1 MDTGMEMTELDG
13 GVTCIRLSGRLD
25 SPGIDRIEVKFTA
38 AVVSRAHNAVIDL
51 SGVDFL
57 RCSSWV
63 RMFIASARGLHL
75 KGAKM
80 VLFGAQPLV
89 HSVLEHVAL
98 DQIIPIAANETQA
111 LERLQ
116 G

>member
-1 MDTGMEMTELDG
+1 
-13 GVTCIRLSGRLD
+13 
-25 SPGIDRIEVKFTA
+25 
-38 AVVSRAHNAVIDL
+38 VVSQARHAVIDL
-51 SGVDFL
+51 SRVDFL
-57 RCSSWV
+57 ASMGI

-89 HSVLEHVAL
+89 WSVLEHVAL
-98 DQIIPIAANETQA
+98 DQIIPIVATEELA

>member
-1 MDTGMEMTELDG
+1 MDTGMDVTELDG

-57 RCSSWV
+57 ASMGI